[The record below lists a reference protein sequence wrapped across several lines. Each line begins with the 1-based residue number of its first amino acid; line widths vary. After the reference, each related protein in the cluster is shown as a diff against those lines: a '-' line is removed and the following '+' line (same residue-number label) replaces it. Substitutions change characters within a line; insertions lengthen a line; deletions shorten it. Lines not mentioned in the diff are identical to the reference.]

1 MVAGGRATS
10 RARVPKKP
18 AIIMARKSL
27 LRDFGRDLAFQ
38 AGDTYVFS
46 NWSGYLDEHDPT
58 TGWAMARAA
67 GAKTQHLHTSG
78 HALTQALAD
87 FAAATAPAALVP
99 GYGNKWDE
107 PGIALPPVQRLA
119 DGQTWHVP

>member
-99 GYGNKWDE
+99 
-107 PGIALPPVQRLA
+107 V
-119 DGQTWHVP
+119 H